1 MNLKVYFKPLI
12 EYWWLILAAA
22 LVALVSSFVVT
33 FFQAPIYRTQAT
45 LMVGRMLYET
55 NPTSNDIYLG
65 EQLANYYAEIGMRGD
80 VRKSTQKA
88 LGLSWLPDYT
98 INPLPNSQLLEVVVT
113 DSNPA
118 RAQAVA
124 NELANQLILR
134 SPTSSQQQTSDQQTF
149 IDEQVTYLE
158 EKIRETLSEIDAA
171 EKKLSEVNSAQQI
184 ADTQEEISA
193 LQQKLSLMQ
202 SNYAALI
209 SNTGEGAVNTLSIIE
224 RAALPNSPVGP
235 NKPLT
240 IVLAGMVA
248 AVIAAAAAYLLEF
261 LDDTIK
267 SSEDIATLLTVPVLG
282 NISNITNEIGD
293 SKPVQTNA
301 AHELFQRIKDIF
313 QIGKKPNNGSELD
326 DDDVF
331 IYSANNPRSLASE
344 EFRTLR
350 LNLDFAGVAKPLK
363 TILVTSPSPAE
374 GKSSIASNLAIVM
387 AQGGKKVVLLDV
399 DFRKPKT
406 MTHFYIP
413 NDKGLS
419 DVLRGTLD
427 LNSVV
432 QSWKENLSIICAG
445 VIPPNPVDLLS
456 SQRMSQILEELE
468 ATSDVIIIDAPP
480 LLFPDSLAL
489 SPKVDGVM
497 VVIRY
502 AYTRRGTAQAQVNQL
517 IKVGARVVGV
527 VLNNTPVQRT
537 SYYDKYRY

>member
-1 MNLKVYFKPLI
+1 MNLKAYFKPLI

-22 LVALVSSFVVT
+22 FVALVSSFVVT
-33 FFQAPIYRTQAT
+33 LFQAPIYRTQAT

-261 LDDTIK
+261 LDDTVK
-267 SSEDIATLLTVPVLG
+267 SPEDIAALLTVPVLG

-301 AHELFQRIKDIF
+301 VQELFQRIKDIF

-468 ATSDVIIIDAPP
+468 ATSDVVIIDAPP

-497 VVIRY
+497 VVVRY

>member
-1 MNLKVYFKPLI
+1 MNLKAYFKPLI

-33 FFQAPIYRTQAT
+33 LFQAPIYRTQAT

-261 LDDTIK
+261 LDDTVK
-267 SSEDIATLLTVPVLG
+267 SPEDIAALLTVPVLG

-301 AHELFQRIKDIF
+301 VQELFQRVKDIF

-456 SQRMSQILEELE
+456 SQRMSQILEDLE
-468 ATSDVIIIDAPP
+468 ATSDVVIIDAPP

-497 VVIRY
+497 VVVRY